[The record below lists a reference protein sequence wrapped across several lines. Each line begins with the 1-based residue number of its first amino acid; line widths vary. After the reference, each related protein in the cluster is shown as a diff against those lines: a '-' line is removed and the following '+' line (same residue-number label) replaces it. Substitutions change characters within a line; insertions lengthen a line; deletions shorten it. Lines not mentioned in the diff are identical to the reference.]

1 MVLGE
6 LIVSLYIFGVSATGI
21 WLLKLVLDGIVE
33 HFIAHPFPLSRELG
47 CELAKWAVVIPVI
60 ALTFVGMLRL
70 FLFLSLV

>member
-1 MVLGE
+1 VMLGE
-6 LIVSLYIFGVSATGI
+6 LVVSLYIFGVLAVGV

-33 HFIAHPFPLSRELG
+33 RFIAHPFRLSREIG

-60 ALTFVGMLRL
+60 SLAFVGVSRL